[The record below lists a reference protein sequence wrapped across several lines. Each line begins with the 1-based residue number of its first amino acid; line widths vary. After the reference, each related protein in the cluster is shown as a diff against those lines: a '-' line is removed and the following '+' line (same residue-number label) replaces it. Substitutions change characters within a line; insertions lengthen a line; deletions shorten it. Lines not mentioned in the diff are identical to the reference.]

1 MPFFKLMAINSLLTE
16 EIVAQNFPVGVGG
29 KVVFIKSG
37 LVSKRLKSYET
48 PTAETICLE
57 LNISDRKWFIVFA
70 YRPESIDRNLFFD
83 EISICLGK
91 AANSY
96 DFLSLA
102 GDLNIDMDI
111 PNTDRKHF

>member
-1 MPFFKLMAINSLLTE
+1 MPFFKLT
-16 EIVAQNFPVGVGG
+16 VQFPPHRRDRSPKLSCRGGG
-29 KVVFIKSG
+29 KIVFIKSG

-96 DFLSLA
+96 DFLILA
-102 GDLNIDMDI
+102 WDLKIDMDT